1 MRITYEE
8 NELLIQIV
16 EMLSENYEGNR
27 ERIMLAKLADKF
39 KIYKDYK
46 IGIRLNKD
54 QKKRCLDLIREA
66 SRIVDEYRGLKGDMS
81 LINEYD
87 RLKKESS
94 AVSDVIGDIEGQL
107 RADVDIAKK
116 QLDIILD
123 RIKED
128 LIENEEAKSLS
139 EADRK
144 AKVDPRYESAL
155 EDYREFTKM
164 TNVMRN
170 KLNTMKDI
178 HDDIRQSVS
187 TARNSIIKEGYNQ

>member
-46 IGIRLNKD
+46 IGIRLNKE

-94 AVSDVIGDIEGQL
+94 AVSDAIGDIEGQL

-187 TARNSIIKEGYNQ
+187 TARNSIIKEGYTQ

>member
-94 AVSDVIGDIEGQL
+94 AVSDAIGDIEGQL

-187 TARNSIIKEGYNQ
+187 TARNSIIKEGYTQ

>member
-94 AVSDVIGDIEGQL
+94 AVSDAIGDIEGQL

>member
-94 AVSDVIGDIEGQL
+94 AVSDAIGDIEGQL

-128 LIENEEAKSLS
+128 LIENEGAKSLS

>member
-94 AVSDVIGDIEGQL
+94 AVSDAIGDIEGQL

-155 EDYREFTKM
+155 EDYREFTEM

>member
-94 AVSDVIGDIEGQL
+94 AVSDAIGDIEGQL

-178 HDDIRQSVS
+178 HDDIRQAVS

>member
-16 EMLSENYEGNR
+16 EMLSKNYEGNR

-94 AVSDVIGDIEGQL
+94 AVSDAIGDIEGQL

>member
-46 IGIRLNKD
+46 ISIRLNKD

-94 AVSDVIGDIEGQL
+94 AVSDAIGDIEGQL

>member
-16 EMLSENYEGNR
+16 EMLSENYDGNR

-94 AVSDVIGDIEGQL
+94 AVSDAIGDIEGQL